1 MAEEPLTEPKHENQ
15 EAETPTKINRK
26 APENFMKRKIKGALL
41 AINKPSYCL
50 KKGIGS
56 LQCAGESL
64 RSQHRKRLRRLLNKL
79 IRRHNWAEASG
90 VLSVLLQG
98 TVSDNSISR
107 NRAKYWA
114 ALELLNNIK
123 GETISSRKIQSVY
136 ELWMKKLGPLKN
148 WSTKDRFA
156 VQLEFILSCL
166 QRGSMEDAHQ
176 AALCLMQERGF
187 DNDPVANL
195 VVGLA
200 FCQLWYSGIPKELQL
215 TELDSSGT
223 YMQSEIPIDGI
234 HMSIDYTK
242 DNDALEAGGANSI
255 LQCDS
260 NTSVANDKVVEDN
273 GSQQKESMDIDDN
286 VKKETSHTSF
296 QPQEFYMKSAE
307 ASGNSDYSFANY
319 GGDLPHASIFY
330 TQGDCQIPL
339 FSSIYSSTARG
350 PTPWLLPIKLPSSH
364 ENLEDALYMHRKLH
378 NNYYKSALKYLRV
391 ALYSTP
397 PVVEAFHP
405 LIQMLLLGDQVQ
417 EALDELETLFHSSDT
432 VLQLRLKASLLE
444 HFDSGSYVKLCT
456 CFEDIL
462 KKDPTCSDSL
472 ARLILMHHR
481 GDYDTQNLVEMIAL
495 HLDASYGI
503 CDAWQELAFCFL
515 KLSQCEEDRVSTC
528 GGGSD
533 QYSPSFLENSN
544 KIPELFTNGESGKTW
559 RLRSRWW
566 LNRHFHD
573 KILMSDIA
581 SGDLKLLTYKAAAAS
596 HIYGRHFK
604 YVVKATEC
612 LEKEND
618 MELYSFLQTHILN
631 SVGFYSVKRNTW
643 NFFTR
648 NNDTKTLK
656 ISLTYV
662 KYIVS
667 SGDGGGY
674 RADDDYDY
682 LFKLVL
688 IGDSG
693 VGKSN
698 LLSRFTRNEFS
709 LESKSTI
716 GVEFATRSIRVDDKI
731 VKAQIWDTAGQE
743 RYRAITSAYYRG
755 AVGALLVYDVT
766 RHVTFENVERWLKEL
781 RDHTDQNIVI
791 MLVGN
796 KADLRHLRAVSTEDG
811 TAFAEREKT
820 YFMETS
826 ALESMNVENAFTEVL
841 TQIYHVVSRKALDIG
856 DDPAA
861 LPKGQTI
868 NVGSKDDVSAVKKVG
883 CCSV

>member
-1 MAEEPLTEPKHENQ
+1 MAEEVFLEPKHENQ

-26 APENFMKRKIKGALL
+26 PPKKLHEFEDHGAGKPSSKERKIKGALL
-41 AINKPSYCL
+41 SVYMPSYCL
-50 KKGIGS
+50 KKGIGG
-56 LQCAGESL
+56 LQCVGESL
-64 RSQHRKRLRRLLNKL
+64 RHQHRKRLWRLLNKL
-79 IRRHNWAEASG
+79 TRRHNWPEASG

-98 TVSDNSISR
+98 TVADNSISR
-107 NRAKYWA
+107 NRAKYSA
-114 ALELLNNIK
+114 ALELLNYIK
-123 GETISSRKIQSVY
+123 GETFSSRKIQGVY
-136 ELWMKKLGPLKN
+136 ELWMKKLGQLKN
-148 WSTKDRFA
+148 WSTKFNIKHSNSVAR
-156 VQLEFILSCL
+156 
-166 QRGSMEDAHQ
+166 RGLRCNWSLFLLVYNVGVWRMHIK
-176 AALCLMQERGF
+176 LLFVVVF
-187 DNDPVANL
+187 D
-195 VVGLA
+195 
-200 FCQLWYSGIPKELQL
+200 IPKELQL

-223 YMQSEIPIDGI
+223 YMQPEIPVDGI
-234 HMSIDYTK
+234 RMSIDYSK
-242 DNDALEAGGANSI
+242 DNAALEAGANSV

-260 NTSVANDKVVEDN
+260 NTSVAFDKVVEGD
-273 GSQQKESMDIDDN
+273 GSQQKESIDVDDN
-286 VKKETSHTSF
+286 VKKETSLASS
-296 QPQEFYMKSAE
+296 QPQEFYMKLAE
-307 ASGNSDYSFANY
+307 ASGNSDYSFSNY
-319 GGDLPHASIFY
+319 SGDLPHASIFY
-330 TQGDCQIPL
+330 SQGLP
-339 FSSIYSSTARG
+339 
-350 PTPWLLPIKLPSSH
+350 PWVLPIKLPSSH
-364 ENLEDALYMHRKLH
+364 ENLEDVLYMHRKLH
-378 NNYYKSALKYLRV
+378 NNHYKSALKYLRV

-397 PVVEAFHP
+397 PVVEALHP

-417 EALDELETLFHSSDT
+417 EALDELETLSHTLDT

-472 ARLILMHHR
+472 ARLILMHRR
-481 GDYDTQNLVEMIAL
+481 GDYDTQSLMEMIAL

-503 CDAWQELAFCFL
+503 CDTWQELASCFL
-515 KLSQCEEDRVSTC
+515 RLSQCEEDRVSTC
-528 GGGSD
+528 GGSD
-533 QYSPSFLENSN
+533 QY
-544 KIPELFTNGESGKTW
+544 
-559 RLRSRWW
+559 R
-566 LNRHFHD
+566 
-573 KILMSDIA
+573 
-581 SGDLKLLTYKAAAAS
+581 DLKLLTYKAAAAS

-604 YVVKATEC
+604 YVLKATESI
-612 LEKEND
+612 EKEND
-618 MELYSFLQTHILN
+618 MEL
-631 SVGFYSVKRNTW
+631 
-643 NFFTR
+643 
-648 NNDTKTLK
+648 
-656 ISLTYV
+656 
-662 KYIVS
+662 
-667 SGDGGGY
+667 
-674 RADDDYDY
+674 ADDDYDY

-709 LESKSTI
+709 LESKATI
-716 GVEFATRSIRVDDKI
+716 GVEFATRSIRVEDKI
-731 VKAQIWDTAGQE
+731 IKAQIWDTAGQE

-796 KADLRHLRAVSTEDG
+796 KADLRHLRAVSTEDV

-826 ALESMNVENAFTEVL
+826 ALESMNVENAFTEAL

-868 NVGSKDDVSAVKKVG
+868 NVGSKDDVSAVRKVG